1 MSTKEPALNSKTTK
15 THYKTA
21 SLQVYQLIFITAT
34 VLGSLTTSCQPVDCQ
49 FEPVI
54 EYYPNP
60 VLLQARESAFEP
72 LSSKECRRDWGKE
85 MLIAQDFAKEQDYY
99 RAITAF
105 KRALFL
111 MPSHERQRK
120 PEIEFCIIQA
130 YYFGCKYQ
138 EAIETFEKSSL
149 LFASPD
155 FPPLQDMLTMVYECY
170 LQIGDC
176 ERAENVLKHFEQ
188 INCGKAAKLQAYGAF
203 MSADECGLADLDD
216 PEGTYNCFLANYY
229 SKKKSVETAQF
240 YNAVLPG
247 AGYLYVGQKN
257 TALTSF
263 LINALFIGAAYQFFD
278 RGYPAAGL
286 IMVSFETGWYFG
298 GIYGAGLAAREY
310 NQSLFQK
317 SAEDTM
323 VENRLFPILMLNTTF

>member
-1 MSTKEPALNSKTTK
+1 MG
-15 THYKTA
+15 
-21 SLQVYQLIFITAT
+21 V
-34 VLGSLTTSCQPVDCQ
+34 LTTGCQPVDCQ

-60 VLLQARESAFEP
+60 VVLQARTSSFEP

-85 MLIAQDFAKEQDYY
+85 MLIAQDFAKELDYY
-99 RAITAF
+99 RAITAY

-111 MPSHERQRK
+111 MPSHEKQRK
-120 PEIEFCIIQA
+120 PEAEFCIIQA
-130 YYFGCKYQ
+130 YYFGCKYA

-149 LFASPD
+149 LFAAPD
-155 FPPLQDMLTMVYECY
+155 FPPLQDLLTMVYECY
-170 LQIGDC
+170 LKIDDC
-176 ERAENVLKHFEQ
+176 ERADNVLNHLRKIDAE
-188 INCGKAAKLQAYGAF
+188 KTAKLEAYGAF
-203 MSADECGLADLDD
+203 INGDECGLADVED
-216 PEGTYNCFLANYY
+216 PQGIYSAFLACYY
-229 SKKKSVETAQF
+229 EKKKSVDTAQF

-263 LINALFIGAAYQFFD
+263 LINALFIGAAYQFFE

-286 IMVSFETGWYFG
+286 ITASLETGWYFG

-310 NQSLFQK
+310 NQYIFQR

-323 VENRLFPILMLNTTF
+323 VENKLFPILMLQTTF